1 MKSILKE
8 QKGFALVI
16 TLLGLLVMSIL
27 GVTII
32 GVTTSNYNL
41 TKIDSRSQS
50 TYYIAEAGANYI
62 IDRINR
68 EVQENV
74 SQFETSAEFFQYIE
88 DQFTNDTVILD
99 SFEENYGEQPKAFI
113 TISQIGT
120 DEDLRD
126 YKIESI
132 GRIGDRKRTVSA
144 ILSISWNKEVKNEI
158 IDELIF
164 YTQSFSF
171 MGSTVN
177 APTGGIIMDGI
188 QTHNLN
194 GNSTLNVS
202 NMYFNG
208 PVTMNKG
215 SASFGSKDNPGN
227 IYVNGDLEFWN
238 GSRDVYGDIR
248 VKGKFRLKDAK
259 VHGNVYVDGDL
270 ELGWTPEIHK
280 NIYYTGELIAP
291 DSYNSIL
298 LKKCIKVDSLDSFEI
313 PIIDYELREDSWYL
327 DNGYIIKGNETG
339 VIPHNAKMLVDNYKN
354 TKWQNI
360 TGQVVIISKGDIILR
375 GGDGFTGALI
385 APYGKVEY
393 SGDGTFN
400 GIIISKNEISLSKGG
415 NHFNFMSLSEIF
427 GKDIP
432 VIASNNLGG
441 GNDGGGSII
450 IKDAKVAIKS
460 NIKEE

>member
-1 MKSILKE
+1 
-8 QKGFALVI
+8 
-16 TLLGLLVMSIL
+16 
-27 GVTII
+27 
-32 GVTTSNYNL
+32 
-41 TKIDSRSQS
+41 
-50 TYYIAEAGANYI
+50 
-62 IDRINR
+62 
-68 EVQENV
+68 
-74 SQFETSAEFFQYIE
+74 
-88 DQFTNDTVILD
+88 
-99 SFEENYGEQPKAFI
+99 
-113 TISQIGT
+113 
-120 DEDLRD
+120 
-126 YKIESI
+126 
-132 GRIGDRKRTVSA
+132 
-144 ILSISWNKEVKNEI
+144 LSISWNKEVKNEI

>member
-1 MKSILKE
+1 MKRIIKE

-62 IDRINR
+62 IDKINK

-113 TISQIGT
+113 TISQADT
-120 DEDLRD
+120 NEDVRD

-164 YTQSFSF
+164 YAQSFSF

-327 DNGYIIKGNETG
+327 DNGYIIKGNERLSPYNG
-339 VIPHNAKMLVDNYKN
+339 VKRE
-354 TKWQNI
+354 
-360 TGQVVIISKGDIILR
+360 II
-375 GGDGFTGALI
+375 
-385 APYGKVEY
+385 
-393 SGDGTFN
+393 
-400 GIIISKNEISLSKGG
+400 
-415 NHFNFMSLSEIF
+415 
-427 GKDIP
+427 
-432 VIASNNLGG
+432 
-441 GNDGGGSII
+441 
-450 IKDAKVAIKS
+450 
-460 NIKEE
+460 